1 MLHRFT
7 TASGRSH
14 RLSRTFLPVL
24 FVAALG
30 LGGCAVLDSS
40 SVAAPGATPS
50 SGPATPTP
58 APIAPATSATPAPEP
73 AQAGTAL
80 ALLDTVPV
88 RGRAPKTGYDRV
100 GSFGQAWAD
109 VDRNG
114 CDTRNDILA
123 RDLTDV
129 TTRGGCRV
137 LTGTLADPYT
147 ASIID
152 FVRGQDTST
161 AVQIDHVVALMN
173 AWETGAQ
180 ALSTQRRTQL
190 ANDPLNLLAVDGPTN
205 SSKGAGDAATWLPPN
220 RDARCAYVARQTSVK
235 AAYGLWMTAA
245 EHDRIGDILSTCPN
259 EPALTSTLVPAT
271 GTAGAATPTP
281 SSAPAATSPT
291 AIRTT
296 TPATDS
302 TRIVHPGSYCS
313 PVGGRGVTEAGTAMR
328 CSAPDGGRARW
339 RSA

>member
-1 MLHRFT
+1 MLHRST
-7 TASGRSH
+7 TGFSRSRFH
-14 RLSRTFLPVL
+14 FLSLTPILL
-24 FVAALG
+24 VAALS
-30 LGGCAVLDSS
+30 LGGCATLASG
-40 SVAAPGATPS
+40 SVAAPGTTSSPTATEPS
-50 SGPATPTP
+50 GAITEATPTP
-58 APIAPATSATPAPEP
+58 APVR
-73 AQAGTAL
+73 AGTAL

-100 GSFGQAWAD
+100 GGFGQAWAD
-109 VDRNG
+109 VDHNG

-137 LTGTLADPYT
+137 LTGTLDDPYT
-147 ASIID
+147 GQTID

-180 ALSTQRRTQL
+180 ALSVQRRTQL

-205 SSKGAGDAATWLPPN
+205 SSKGAGDAATWLPPQ
-220 RDARCAYVARQTSVK
+220 RDVRCSYVARQTSVK

-245 EHDRIGDILSTCPN
+245 EHDRIGEILRTCPD
-259 EPALTSTLVPAT
+259 EPALLSTLVPAT
-271 GTAGAATPTP
+271 DAP
-281 SSAPAATSPT
+281 SSPAVSQRPSQPT
-291 AIRTT
+291 AITT
-296 TPATDS
+296 TPAAPATLP
-302 TRIVHPGSYCS
+302 TVHPGAYCS
-313 PVGGRGVTEAGTAMR
+313 PAGAAGVTAAGTAMR

-339 RSA
+339 RSR